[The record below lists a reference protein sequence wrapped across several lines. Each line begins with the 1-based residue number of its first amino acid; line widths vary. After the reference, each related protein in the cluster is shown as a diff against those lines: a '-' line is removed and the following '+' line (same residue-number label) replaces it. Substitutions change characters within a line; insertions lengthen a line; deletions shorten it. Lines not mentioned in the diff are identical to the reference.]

1 MIESINNVSIKKYSK
16 LLQKKYRDETGLYIV
31 STDHLV
37 KEALK
42 LNIVVDIFL
51 LDGKENIY
59 GNVTYVTESVMR
71 KLTNLKTLPNVVA
84 IVKKQ
89 EPNKING
96 NVIMLDGLQDP
107 GNVGTII
114 RSAVAFNIDTIILG
128 DNTVDIY
135 NEKVLRASEGM
146 IYNINIIKENLVDS
160 IMNLK
165 LDGYTVIGTKVDN
178 GKNIKNINAN
188 KYAFIVGNEGNG
200 ISDDILNL
208 CDEYV
213 YINMNRSCESL
224 NVSIASSI
232 IMYEINNKSIK
243 EG

>member
-1 MIESINNVSIKKYSK
+1 MIESINNEKIKKYTK

-42 LNIVVDIFL
+42 KDIVLEIFL
-51 LDGKENIY
+51 LNSAENIY
-59 GNVTYVTESVMR
+59 GKVTYVTEPVMR

-84 IVKKQ
+84 IVKKEEKETIQ
-89 EPNKING
+89 G

-114 RSAVAFNIDTIILG
+114 RSAVAFNFDTVIVG
-128 DNTVDIY
+128 KNTVDIY

-146 IYNINIIKENLVDS
+146 IFNINIIKKDLTDA
-160 IMNLK
+160 IMELK
-165 LDGYTVIGTKVDN
+165 LQGYKVIGTKVDN
-178 GKNIKNINAN
+178 GKLITDIKSE

-200 ISDDILNL
+200 INGDLLNL
-208 CDEYV
+208 CDD
-213 YINMNRSCESL
+213 YIYIPMNPKCESL
-224 NVSIASSI
+224 NVGIASSI
-232 IMYEINNKSIK
+232 IMYELNKK
-243 EG
+243 